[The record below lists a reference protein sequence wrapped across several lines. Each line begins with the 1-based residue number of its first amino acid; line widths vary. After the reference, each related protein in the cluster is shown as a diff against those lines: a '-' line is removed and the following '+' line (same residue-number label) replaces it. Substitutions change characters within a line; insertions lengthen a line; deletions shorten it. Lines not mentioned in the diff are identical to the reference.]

1 MSATATK
8 KIPIKH
14 ILCDENVYFADDIKK
29 FDSVYFYGC
38 AKTIRKIVDK
48 KKIPDD
54 MYFYVSKTKDGWKKS
69 VEMFKKSKLVIKT
82 EWVEKNVPNMTTDHT
97 IKNDIENAPDI
108 LELTE
113 EESFKYTD
121 GNVMNIEVRGERQYD
136 KCYFSV
142 RDVAKCFDVKSLR
155 KVLTEK
161 RTDGY
166 MKNVHYKKF
175 LINSKTILFL
185 TYSGFIRML
194 YTSRKKNINMFSE
207 PLTQLLFASHL
218 GTIEQRTQSA
228 ATVMGCDVDTVKT
241 VFGTM
246 DMSVSCVYLFIIGT
260 AKNLRTSMTVD
271 KKYSD
276 DMIIAKFGMTKSL
289 KRRISEHV
297 KTYQKINN
305 SKLTLKYCTWIDDSF
320 ISTAETDLKKYFV
333 SLNCMFQYEKMDEL
347 VILKPTQLS
356 NLKKMYSDLNDKYG
370 GNVKSITDKYSSE
383 IIKLQHDLELSKETS
398 EKKFVL
404 QELECEKKC
413 RLLEKENRCLEN
425 KIHELEM
432 LLVKK

>member
-1 MSATATK
+1 MSATTVK
-8 KIPIKH
+8 KIPAKH
-14 ILCDENVYFADDIKK
+14 VLCGETVYFADDLKK
-29 FDSVYFYGC
+29 FNSVYFYGC

-54 MYFYVSKTKDGWKKS
+54 MYFYVSKTKDGFKKS
-69 VEMFKKSKLVIKT
+69 VEIFKKSKLVIKA
-82 EWVEKNVPNMTTDHT
+82 EWVEKTVPNMDTDHI

-113 EESFKYTD
+113 EELFKDID
-121 GNVMNIEVRGERQYD
+121 GNIMDIEVRGERQHD
-136 KCYFSV
+136 KCYFRV
-142 RDVAKCFDVKSLR
+142 RDVAKCFDTKYLR
-155 KVLTEK
+155 HTVTEK

-166 MKNVHYKKF
+166 IEGIHYRKF
-175 LINSKTILFL
+175 LINSKAVLFL

-260 AKNLRTSMTVD
+260 AQNLRTSMNVN

-276 DMIIAKFGMTKSL
+276 DMVIAKFGMTKSL

-297 KTYQKINN
+297 KTYQKISN

-320 ISTAETDLKKYFV
+320 ISTAETDLKKYFM

-347 VILKPTQLS
+347 VILKPIQLS
-356 NLKKMYSDLNDKYG
+356 NLKKMYGDLNDKYG

-383 IIKLQHDLELSKETS
+383 IIKLQHDLELSKEIS
-398 EKKFVL
+398 EKKL
-404 QELECEKKC
+404 IQQELDFEKKC
-413 RLLEKENRCLEN
+413 NTLEKENRCLEN